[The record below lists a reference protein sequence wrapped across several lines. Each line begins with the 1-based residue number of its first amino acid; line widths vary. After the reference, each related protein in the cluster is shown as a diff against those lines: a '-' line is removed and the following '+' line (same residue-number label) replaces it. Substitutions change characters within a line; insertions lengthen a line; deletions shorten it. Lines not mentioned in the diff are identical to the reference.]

1 MTGYEIF
8 GIALATIFTS
18 SLLYVMW
25 RIGKTIG
32 EEEVRR

>member
-8 GIALATIFTS
+8 GIVLAAIFTS

-25 RIGKTIG
+25 KIAKTIR
-32 EEEVRR
+32 EK